1 MRKPEEL
8 SAEDRQRVEQVTHSG
23 IHSVERKP
31 FRPWLMMLM
40 LLVVV
45 TLFSV
50 TAIVLEKLYIP

>member
-1 MRKPEEL
+1 MRNPEDL
-8 SAEDRQRVEQVTHSG
+8 STEDRQRVEEYTRTG

-45 TLFSV
+45 TLLSV
-50 TAIVLEKLYIP
+50 IAVVLEKLYIP

>member
-8 SAEDRQRVEQVTHSG
+8 STEDLQRVEEYTRTG
-23 IHSVERKP
+23 IHSVDRKP

-45 TLFSV
+45 TLLSV
-50 TAIVLEKLYIP
+50 TAIVLERLYIP

>member
-8 SAEDRQRVEQVTHSG
+8 SAEDRQRVEQVTQSG

-45 TLFSV
+45 TVFSV